1 MDINIVKLKKY
12 ASECS
17 VLYVEDDELIRTQT
31 ASFLARFFPDVVLAE
46 DGSIGLSKYKQRKFD
61 VVITDINMPQM
72 NGIEMIEAIKEI
84 NYEQIILVTSAHNDS
99 EYLMK
104 LINLH
109 VMQFIL
115 KPFDN
120 KQFLYILYKIVEGL
134 SLEKQSTKHQSE
146 ISLFSKN
153 AQIIVDEI
161 KVGVVTIKE
170 NRVEMVNRAFLEIG
184 GFDSLETLNL
194 EMPEIGVLFAESSHS
209 IDATTNSQ
217 LIRQLQSL
225 SDDEKKVRIVR
236 DKKTYEYQISLTKLE
251 DKNSYILTFTD
262 ITAIYDSMYLESH
275 TKLPMR
281 KFVLEEIEILKQYTN
296 NLSAILVSIKNFDN
310 IAKWHGKAETI
321 AVEREF
327 SIIVKEVVKKY
338 SPDKFIGYLGE
349 NQIIIISD
357 SNDLNPLYEALND
370 MSLPTIKLNNQR
382 EKADFHLSTIAKILQ
397 LNTDKELNDMEVDLV
412 DACELMQ

>member
-31 ASFLARFFPDVVLAE
+31 ANFLGRFFPDVVLAE
-46 DGSIGLSKYKQRKFD
+46 DGSIGLAKYKKRKFD

-72 NGIEMIEAIKEI
+72 NGIEMIEAIKEV
-84 NYEQIILVTSAHNDS
+84 NYEQVILVTSAHSDS

-109 VMQFIL
+109 VMRFIL

-120 KQFLYILYKIVEGL
+120 KQFLYILYKIVKEI
-134 SLEKQSTKHQSE
+134 SREKENIKHQDK
-146 ISLFSKN
+146 INLLSKD

-161 KVGVVTIKE
+161 KVGIVTIKE
-170 NRVEMVNRAFLEIG
+170 NRVDMVNRAFLEIG

-194 EMPEIGVLFAESSHS
+194 EMPEIGVLFAGSSHA
-209 IDATTNSQ
+209 INATTNSE
-217 LIRQLQSL
+217 LIKQLQSL
-225 SDDEKKVRIVR
+225 SDDEKNVRIIR
-236 DKKTYEYQISLTKLE
+236 DKKTHEYQISLTKLE
-251 DKNSYILTFTD
+251 DKDSYILTFSD
-262 ITAIYDSMYLESH
+262 ITAIYDAMYLESH

-281 KFVLEEIEILKQYTN
+281 KFVWAEMEILKQYTN
-296 NLSAILVSIKNFDN
+296 KLNVLLVSVKNFDN

-321 AVEREF
+321 AVEIEF
-327 SIIVKEVVKKY
+327 SNIVKEAVEKHAFG
-338 SPDKFIGYLGE
+338 KFIGYLGE

-357 SNDLNPLYEALND
+357 ANDLDLLYSVLSD
-370 MSLPTIKLNNQR
+370 MSLSTIKLNSQLK
-382 EKADFHLSTIAKILQ
+382 KADFHLTTMAKILQ
-397 LNTDKELNDMEVDLV
+397 LDTSKELNELEVDLV
-412 DACELMQ
+412 NAYDLM

>member
-31 ASFLARFFPDVVLAE
+31 ASFLNRFFPDVVLAE

-61 VVITDINMPQM
+61 VVITDINMPKM

-84 NYEQIILVTSAHNDS
+84 NYEQIILVTSAHNNS

-120 KQFLYILYKIVEGL
+120 KHFLYILYKIVEGL
-134 SLEKQSTKHQSE
+134 SLEKESTKHQNK
-146 ISLFSKN
+146 ITLLSKN

-161 KVGVVTIKE
+161 NVGIVTIKE
-170 NRVEMVNRAFLEIG
+170 NRVDMVNRAFLEIG

-194 EMPEIGVLFAESSHS
+194 EMPEIGVLFAQSSHS
-209 IDATTNSQ
+209 INATTNSEF
-217 LIRQLQSL
+217 IKQLQSL
-225 SDDEKKVRIVR
+225 SDDEKKVSIIR
-236 DKKTYEYQISLTKLE
+236 DKKTYEYQISSTKLE
-251 DKNSYILTFTD
+251 DKDSYILTFSD
-262 ITAIYDSMYLESH
+262 ITAIYDAMYLESH

-281 KFVLEEIEILKQYTN
+281 KFVWEEIEILKQYTN
-296 NLSAILVSIKNFDN
+296 KLSTILLSVKNFDN
-310 IAKWHGKAETI
+310 IEKWHGKAETI
-321 AVEREF
+321 AVKTEF
-327 SIIVKEVVKKY
+327 STIVKEVVQKH
-338 SPDKFIGYLGE
+338 SPGKFIGYLGE

-357 SNDLNPLYEALND
+357 SNDLDPLYNALSD
-370 MSLPTIKLNNQR
+370 MRLPTIKLNSQHK
-382 EKADFHLSTIAKILQ
+382 KADFTLSTTAKTLQ
-397 LNTDKELNDMEVDLV
+397 LDISKEINELEVDLAAAY
-412 DACELMQ
+412 DLM